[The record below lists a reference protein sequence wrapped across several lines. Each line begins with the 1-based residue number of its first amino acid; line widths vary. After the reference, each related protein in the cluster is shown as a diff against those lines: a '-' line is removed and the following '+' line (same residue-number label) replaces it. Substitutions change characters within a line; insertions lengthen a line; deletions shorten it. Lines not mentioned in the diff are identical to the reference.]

1 MRAVRENNRKLLF
14 LFYPFESYSV
24 QFYSASVI
32 TTVVLVVYGEARH
45 GKRKRLRCNLNIVSY
60 VPYTYSLKRRG
71 KLATYITFLLSCN
84 DITTN

>member
-32 TTVVLVVYGEARH
+32 IIVVPIVYGEARY
-45 GKRKRLRCNLNIVSY
+45 GKKD
-60 VPYTYSLKRRG
+60 YS
-71 KLATYITFLLSCN
+71 AI
-84 DITTN
+84 

>member
-32 TTVVLVVYGEARH
+32 IIVVPIVYGEARY
-45 GKRKRLRCNLNIVSY
+45 GKKRLQCNLNIVSY
-60 VPYTYSLKRRG
+60 VPYTQSPKWRG